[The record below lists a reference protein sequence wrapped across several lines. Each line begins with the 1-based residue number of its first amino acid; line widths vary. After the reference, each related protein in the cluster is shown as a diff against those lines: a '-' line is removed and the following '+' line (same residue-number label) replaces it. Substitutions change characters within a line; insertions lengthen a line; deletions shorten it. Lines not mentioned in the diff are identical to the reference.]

1 MTQYRVTVD
10 GHPYD
15 VEVEDPTARPV
26 VARIGDET
34 FSVAVGSGNDRE
46 QSTPQTAPQGAPS
59 ERRAATSPVAAVH
72 ASSDSTLT
80 APIPG
85 VVANIAVS
93 PGQTVTRGDE
103 LLTLEAM
110 KMMNVIRAPSDGA
123 IETVHVTQGSQVTHG
138 EVLVTFATN

>member
-1 MTQYRVTVD
+1 VTQYRVTVD

-15 VEVEDPTARPV
+15 VEVEDPNARPV

-34 FSVAVGSGNDRE
+34 FSVDIGHRDDRK
-46 QSTPQTAPQGAPS
+46 QPTSQTGPLAAPS
-59 ERRAATSPVAAVH
+59 GPRAATPPAAVDH
-72 ASSDSTLT
+72 ASPGSALT

-110 KMMNVIRAPSDGA
+110 KMMNVIRAPSDAA
-123 IETVHVTQGSQVTHG
+123 IETVHVTQGSQVTQG
-138 EVLVTFATN
+138 EVLVTFATS

>member
-1 MTQYRVTVD
+1 MTQYLVTVD
-10 GHPYD
+10 GHPYV
-15 VEVEDPTARPV
+15 VEVDDPTTRPV

-34 FSVAVGSGNDRE
+34 FSVEIGPSDVGEQPTSQAVP
-46 QSTPQTAPQGAPS
+46 QSAPS
-59 ERRAATSPVAAVH
+59 KPRAATSPAADSH
-72 ASSDSTLT
+72 ASSGSSLT

-110 KMMNVIRAPSDGA
+110 KMMNVIRAPSDAA
-123 IETVHVTQGSQVTHG
+123 IETVHVTQGSQVTQG
-138 EVLVTFATN
+138 EILLTFATK